1 MLAENRVIAVIPARG
16 GSKSVPKKNI
26 KPLAGEPLLAWS
38 VAVAQKVPAVDRVIV
53 STDDDEI
60 ASVARECGAEVYR
73 RPPELAG
80 DASLVIDALR
90 DLTKRLEAEGEE
102 AVIEVLLEPT
112 CPFRS
117 AEDVTQCLELIA
129 GGCDSAATFV
139 EARLHPHRAW
149 RITGETPEVF
159 VSGAVPWLPRQA
171 LPRAYQL
178 NGAVYA
184 FRAAGLKQ
192 SGRALLF
199 GKQGAVIMP
208 AARSVDIDT
217 ELDFRIAEAMLE
229 ETHA

>member
-1 MLAENRVIAVIPARG
+1 MLGDNRVISVIPARG
-16 GSKSVPKKNI
+16 GSKSVPGKNI
-26 KPLAGEPLLAWS
+26 KLLGGKPLLAWS
-38 VAVAQKVPAVDRVIV
+38 VAAAQEVPAIDRVIV

-60 ASVARECGAEVYR
+60 AAVARECGAEVYS

-80 DASLVIDALR
+80 DGSLVIDALR
-90 DLTKRLEAEGEE
+90 DLTARLDSEGEKP
-102 AVIEVLLEPT
+102 VVEVLLEPT

-117 AEDVTQCLELIA
+117 AEDVTQCLKLIA
-129 GGCDSAATFV
+129 AGCDSAATFV

-149 RITGETPEVF
+149 RIAGDTPEVF
-159 VSGAVPWLPRQA
+159 VPGAVPWLPRQE
-171 LPRAYQL
+171 LPPAYQL

-184 FRAAGLKQ
+184 FRAEGLKE
-192 SGRALLF
+192 SGAALLF

-217 ELDFRIAEAMLE
+217 ELDFRIAEAILE